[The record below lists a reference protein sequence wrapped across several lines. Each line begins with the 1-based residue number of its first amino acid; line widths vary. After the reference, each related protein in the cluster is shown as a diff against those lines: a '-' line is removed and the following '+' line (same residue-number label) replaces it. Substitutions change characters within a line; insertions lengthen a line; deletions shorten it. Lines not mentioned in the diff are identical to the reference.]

1 MQKRKRNCC
10 GTLETWEL
18 GLKNIAKQ
26 CEWFEKRAWW
36 IEGGMEWVQETN
48 FRWNFL
54 TEIRYHWQKSRV
66 SIQSWKD

>member
-36 IEGGMEWVQETN
+36 IEGGMGSIRNGSKYSENN
-48 FRWNFL
+48 FIVLGVN
-54 TEIRYHWQKSRV
+54 
-66 SIQSWKD
+66 